1 MMIVFE
7 ILIKAA
13 ALGALSLLILHQIAT
28 QVREYY
34 FYKQNGWD
42 FSIDSNLD
50 RLKID
55 EKITVYN
62 LNLTNWERFFLFR
75 PFYIFIMIVLLG
87 FMIWASFQ
95 NLPS

>member
-1 MMIVFE
+1 MMIALE

-13 ALGALSLLILHQIAT
+13 ALGSLSLLILHQIAT

-62 LNLTNWERFFLFR
+62 LNLTNWERFYLFR

>member
-13 ALGALSLLILHQIAT
+13 ALVALSLLILHQIAT

-55 EKITVYN
+55 ERITVYN
-62 LNLTNWERFFLFR
+62 LNLTNWERFYLFR

>member
-1 MMIVFE
+1 MIVFE

-28 QVREYY
+28 QIREYY

-55 EKITVYN
+55 ERITVYN

>member
-1 MMIVFE
+1 MMVVLE

-55 EKITVYN
+55 GKITVYN
-62 LNLTNWERFFLFR
+62 LNLTNWERFYLFR

>member
-1 MMIVFE
+1 MIVFE

-62 LNLTNWERFFLFR
+62 LNLTNWERFYLFR

>member
-1 MMIVFE
+1 MVVFE

-13 ALGALSLLILHQIAT
+13 ALGALSLLILHQMAT

-55 EKITVYN
+55 ERITVYN

>member
-1 MMIVFE
+1 MIVFE

>member
-1 MMIVFE
+1 MIFLE
-7 ILIKAA
+7 ILIKGS
-13 ALGALSLLILHQIAT
+13 ALLALALLILHQLAV
-28 QVREYY
+28 QVNEYY
-34 FYKQNGWD
+34 FYKRNGWD
-42 FSIDSNLD
+42 FSIDSNLY

-55 EKITVYN
+55 ERITGYK
-62 LNLTNWERFFLFR
+62 LGLTNWQRFYLFR

>member
-1 MMIVFE
+1 MIVFE

-13 ALGALSLLILHQIAT
+13 AIGALSLLILHQIAT

-55 EKITVYN
+55 ERITVYN
-62 LNLTNWERFFLFR
+62 LNLTNWERFYLFR

>member
-1 MMIVFE
+1 MVVFE